1 MFEDGLPNEEPDWL
15 QQGDVVAY
23 LTSSDIQHP
32 WFFAYNKIE
41 SAEHIQRGLALWSL
55 PTNT

>member
-1 MFEDGLPNEEPDWL
+1 MHISQVQSGRGMFEDGLPNEEPDWL

-32 WFFAYNKIE
+32 WFSAYKKE
-41 SAEHIQRGLALWSL
+41 D
-55 PTNT
+55 

>member
-32 WFFAYNKIE
+32 WFSAYKKIE
-41 SAEHIQRGLALWSL
+41 SAEQYITWLSALVL
-55 PTNT
+55 TH